1 MSTYPDDCPVAATLD
16 AVGDRWTLLIVRDL
30 LRGIT
35 RYGDLRA
42 RSSRSRPTCS
52 PAACAGSRI
61 SASSRASAT
70 ASARCARAIALT
82 ERGRALAPVIV
93 TLGRFG
99 IDHLGRAEPD
109 YLAAHVG
116 CGGRV
121 PPTAW
126 RCLRCGDDVTAGELE
141 LLPPAESR
149 AVAACRRSDW
159 RCDRP

>member
-30 LRGIT
+30 LRGLT
-35 RYGDLRA
+35 RYGDLA
-42 RSSRSRPTCS
+42 RSLAPLAPNLLAGRLRRLEQLGLVTREVYSERPLR
-52 PAACAGSRI
+52 AGYV
-61 SASSRASAT
+61 
-70 ASARCARAIALT
+70 LT

-99 IDHLGRAEPD
+99 IDELGAAEPD
-109 YLAAHVG
+109 YLAAHRG

-126 RCLRCGDDVTAGELE
+126 RCLRCDENVT
-141 LLPPAESR
+141 
-149 AVAACRRSDW
+149 
-159 RCDRP
+159 